1 MLMFLA
7 VVFGCILLW
16 VSLEEYSKSKNTNCI
31 YVTYAHIWNDIL
43 PTVGSHVIMY
53 DGGQDVVG
61 CAVPRGLSAYS
72 DNDHGVNGPMIFV
85 GRSPGCG
92 NWYTPE
98 AFWNSVR
105 YINGYPVVR

>member
-1 MLMFLA
+1 MWLA
-7 VVFGCILLW
+7 VLSRG
-16 VSLEEYSKSKNTNCI
+16 
-31 YVTYAHIWNDIL
+31 
-43 PTVGSHVIMY
+43 
-53 DGGQDVVG
+53 
-61 CAVPRGLSAYS
+61 GLSAYS